1 MKLEA
6 LMHVGLFLPLLA
18 GIALLVWPDLGR
30 RLAVAASG
38 VTFLIAAWLFAGASS
53 QAYTFQIPLLEP
65 IQMYYALRLDGVALV
80 LWLAVALTTLLAVFI
95 AKAPIR
101 MLGWALLMESGLL
114 GIFAADDL
122 ILFYVFF
129 EATLIPS
136 LLMLGLYG
144 GRERMRAAY
153 TFALFTLVGSLPML
167 AAIFAL
173 RYLGASPSFL
183 YGDLLAHPLSGSAAG
198 WVFLGFL
205 IAFAVKTPLFPLHAW
220 LPSFHAENH
229 PSGLADAMGTLYK
242 VGLFAFF
249 KWAIPLVPEGFAQF
263 QGLLLGVAAFGAIYA
278 AWLAFAAKDWKRLL
292 AYGGV
297 SHMGLGALGLFSGQ
311 AEGVTGALFLLAA
324 SMVYTGGLFLVVG
337 RIAERTETLEIGPVR
352 GIAKSAPALSVLTMF
367 LVMAMIGLPGLS
379 GFPGEFMALLGAWK
393 ISPWLTFLAF
403 SAVIA
408 AAAYALSAY
417 QALFQEAPNRAV
429 GDLTPREW
437 AFAVVIVAG
446 VVLMGVY
453 PKMFTELIH
462 PLSEGLAKLLGGGA

>member
-1 MKLEA
+1 MDA
-6 LMHVGLFLPLLA
+6 LLHVGLFLPLLA
-18 GIALLVWPDLGR
+18 GIALLIWPSLGR

-38 VTFLIAAWLFAGASS
+38 VTFLIAAWLFARASGE
-53 QAYTFQIPLLEP
+53 AYTFQALLLEP
-65 IQMYYALRLDGVALV
+65 IQMYYALRLDGVGLV

-95 AKAPIR
+95 AKVPTR

-144 GRERMRAAY
+144 GRERLKAAY
-153 TFALFTLVGSLPML
+153 TFALFTLAGSLPML
-167 AAIFAL
+167 AALFAV
-173 RYLGASPSFL
+173 RYLGGAPSFL
-183 YGDLLAHPLSGSAAG
+183 YSDLAAHPVSGSVAD

-205 IAFAVKTPLFPLHAW
+205 VAFAVKTPLFPLHAW

-249 KWAIPLVPEGFAQF
+249 KWAIPLAPEGFAQF
-263 QGLLLGVAAFGAIYA
+263 QGLLLVVAAFSAIYA

-297 SHMGLGALGLFSGQ
+297 SHMGLGALGLFSGN

-393 ISPWLTFLAF
+393 ISPWLTFIAF
-403 SAVIA
+403 TAVIA
-408 AAAYALSAY
+408 AAAYALTAY
-417 QALFQEAPNRAV
+417 QALFQEEQNRV
-429 GDLTPREW
+429 VSDLTPREW
-437 AFAVVIVAG
+437 AFAVAIVAG
-446 VVLMGVY
+446 VVLAGVY
-453 PKMFTELIH
+453 PKMFTQMIH
-462 PLSEGLAKLLGGGA
+462 PLSEALAKLLGGGA

>member
-1 MKLEA
+1 MNLDA
-6 LMHVGLFLPLLA
+6 LMHLGLFLPLLA
-18 GIALLVWPDLGR
+18 GVALLVWPSLGR

-38 VTFLIAAWLFAGASS
+38 VTFLVAAWLFARASS
-53 QAYTFQIPLLEP
+53 EAYTFQTLLLEP
-65 IQMYYALRLDGVALV
+65 IQMYYALRLDGVGLV
-80 LWLAVALTTLLAVFI
+80 LWLAVTLTTLLAVFI
-95 AKAPIR
+95 ARVPSR
-101 MLGWALLMESGLL
+101 MLGWALLMETGLL

-144 GRERMRAAY
+144 GRERLKAAY
-153 TFALFTLVGSLPML
+153 TFALFTLAGSLPML
-167 AAIFAL
+167 AAIFAV
-173 RYLGASPSFL
+173 RYLGGSPSFL
-183 YGDLLAHPLSGSAAG
+183 YSDLATHPLTGAAAG
-198 WVFLGFL
+198 WAFLGFL

-249 KWAIPLVPEGFAQF
+249 KWAIPLAPEGFAQF
-263 QGLLLGVAAFGAIYA
+263 QGLLLVVAAFGAIYA

-297 SHMGLGALGLFSGQ
+297 SHMGLGALGLFSGH

-324 SMVYTGGLFLVVG
+324 SMIYTGGLFLVVG

-403 SAVIA
+403 TAVIA
-408 AAAYALSAY
+408 AAAYALTAY
-417 QALFQEAPNRAV
+417 QALFQEEQNRV
-429 GDLTPREW
+429 VSDLTPREW
-437 AFAVVIVAG
+437 TFAAAIVAG

-462 PLSEGLAKLLGGGA
+462 PVSEALAKLLGGGA